1 MAESDLRDTTGSWA
15 VTRLHNAM
23 VIIEVDDATILTDP
37 WFVDSRAFRGYSP
50 VGVGDLPELTAIIGS
65 HWVRDHWGVAEMEGF
80 PRKDTPVYVCNE
92 NMETQA
98 RKYGFTAVETLE
110 WNGSRPLTDTVTL
123 TAVEEH
129 VGRGNRTS
137 NYAIV
142 GSTAKVFFGGE
153 VLNLDAVRRSA
164 ATYGPFDVAIGPV
177 NGVHL
182 LGRQLT
188 VTAEQML
195 EAARI
200 LGAPTLIPIHD
211 EHRAFRPLL
220 KVASSAR
227 DLHALTHDDVEV
239 LELDFGERYVHRAA

>member
-1 MAESDLRDTTGSWA
+1 MADPDVRDITGSWA

-23 VIIEVDDATILTDP
+23 VLIEVDDATILTDP
-37 WFVDSRAFRGYSP
+37 WFVDSRAFRGHSP
-50 VGVGDLPELTAIIGS
+50 IGVDDLPELTAIIGS
-65 HWVRDHWGVAEMEGF
+65 HWVRDHWGVKEIAGY
-80 PRKDTPVYVCNE
+80 PRKDTPIYVSNE

-98 RKYGFTAVETLE
+98 REYGFTHVETLAWGE
-110 WNGSRPLTDTVTL
+110 SRPLTDTVTL

-137 NYAIV
+137 NYAVV
-142 GSTAKVFFGGE
+142 GSEARVFFGGE
-153 VLNLDAVRRSA
+153 VLNLDAVRRGA
-164 ATYGPFDVAIGPV
+164 DTHGPFDVAIGPV

-200 LGAPTLIPIHD
+200 LGAPRLIPIHD
-211 EHRAFRPLL
+211 EHRALWPLL
-220 KVASSAR
+220 RVASSAR
-227 DLHALTHDDVEV
+227 DLDALPHGDVEV
-239 LELDFGERYVHRAA
+239 VELAFGQRHLHPAT